1 MHDSIFSFSFILL
14 FFIFISS
21 IIIPLFLSSLRNKT
35 PPTIP
40 KPVSTR
46 NPVTHAP
53 AILSPADSHLNRPD
67 DNDST
72 PTLFSKPASHD
83 DPNQFLESGQ
93 CVMNDDM
100 VERDHFVSD
109 TRPELGALDLFTPC
123 SSFMQ
128 KKMKPQYDNI
138 VKCNESKKLTI
149 SQVVQ
154 FANSLVDARSELQ
167 HKAEATQRKF
177 VIAKALLCKADISSF
192 DRLRQQV
199 YKLELERKRLEEDA
213 FVYNWLQQQLKL
225 SPAYNRMLEIGVSME
240 KEKSCKM
247 GERKD
252 EEFSDISFEELLTQE
267 KKDSFWQRNGK
278 SRQCSS

>member
-46 NPVTHAP
+46 NPVTHA
-53 AILSPADSHLNRPD
+53 PADSHLNRPD

-109 TRPELGALDLFTPC
+109 TRPELDGLDPFTSC
-123 SSFMQ
+123 SSVMQ

-138 VKCNESKKLTI
+138 VKCNESKKLTL
-149 SQVVQ
+149 SQVPLFVRVI
-154 FANSLVDARSELQ
+154 FIYLLSKFSC
-167 HKAEATQRKF
+167 TQ
-177 VIAKALLCKADISSF
+177 
-192 DRLRQQV
+192 
-199 YKLELERKRLEEDA
+199 KR
-213 FVYNWLQQQLKL
+213 
-225 SPAYNRMLEIGVSME
+225 
-240 KEKSCKM
+240 
-247 GERKD
+247 
-252 EEFSDISFEELLTQE
+252 
-267 KKDSFWQRNGK
+267 
-278 SRQCSS
+278 